1 MRRYLSLTGLLV
13 ASVLLLAA
21 CEDEG
26 DGDLDGVDT
35 EGTVATTTSPTD
47 APTEAAT
54 GEATETATAT
64 EATTPTATEGGDTLE
79 VTGVDYAFEGVPET
93 VEAGTR
99 LTFTNASEAEFH
111 EMIMFRIPEGE
122 DRPLAEL
129 LALPDEE
136 AQQVVGAPLG
146 VSVAMPGEDGQVVEG
161 ELIAEEPGRYILL
174 CFIPVGADPEAF
186 AEAMQNPGAG
196 EPPQV
201 EGGPPHVTEG
211 MYAEFTVE

>member
-1 MRRYLSLTGLLV
+1 MRRLFSLSGLLL

-21 CEDEG
+21 CEDDG
-26 DGDLDGVDT
+26 DGDLEGVDT

-47 APTEAAT
+47 APTEAT
-54 GEATETATAT
+54 TETATAT
-64 EATTPTATEGGDTLE
+64 ETETTTPTVASEGGDTLE
-79 VTGVDYAFEGVPET
+79 ITGVDYAFEGVPET
-93 VEAGTR
+93 VEAGTQ
-99 LTFTNASEAEFH
+99 LTFTNASDVEFH

-136 AQQVVGAPLG
+136 AEQAVGAPVG
-146 VSVAMPGEDGQVVEG
+146 VAVAMPGEDGQVVEG

-201 EGGPPHVTEG
+201 EGGPPHVAEG